1 MGEPFATV
9 RSKDGNDNY
18 DNNAYIIPTLQILR
32 VNEEEDIITTTATI
46 DILRE
51 GIRTVNAYAADDKE
65 DNEDNDNDD
74 DDDDLSTHVMFDEV
88 DGRGCSSSSP
98 EDSRP
103 ILLKSATS
111 LTSLRSSLL
120 STGKNTAFQQIQS
133 LSKRLSSSS
142 SSNPRRNSTTSN
154 NVTNKEYWLRQNCHH
169 LDHIDNEDDNT
180 GIPVIHPVVGEEIEG
195 TEDKKDENTME
206 MVFYETY

>member
-1 MGEPFATV
+1 MGP
-9 RSKDGNDNY
+9 
-18 DNNAYIIPTLQILR
+18 QILR
-32 VNEEEDIITTTATI
+32 VNEEEDITTTATD
-46 DILRE
+46 DILRQ
-51 GIRTVNAYAADDKE
+51 GIRDVNAYAAYDKDDV
-65 DNEDNDNDD
+65 EDNDNDD

-98 EDSRP
+98 VDIP

-120 STGKNTAFQQIQS
+120 STGKNNAFHHIQS

-142 SSNPRRNSTTSN
+142 SSNNTRRNTTTNN

-169 LDHIDNEDDNT
+169 LLDHIDTEEDNP
-180 GIPVIHPVVGEEIEG
+180 GISVIHPVLCEEGKG
-195 TEDKKDENTME
+195 TEDKDENTME